1 MSESIA
7 VRLAGALQAAL
18 ARAYD
23 AVTPD
28 EWEEMAVLRE
38 RIGDSAYNRP
48 GGIFDR
54 VTRDTV
60 RSLELRFEERFPP
73 PLEATHETPGPDGGI
88 ASEAG
93 AVHLHRALVPA
104 WELLGSLSDEQLAR
118 LVGEFDLNLP
128 FGEQLAQVLELNLD
142 DLFNL
147 LLPERV
153 ENHNF
158 IHAVQEFGPKMVKQC
173 LVNSFL

>member
-7 VRLAGALQAAL
+7 VRLAEALQAAL

-60 RSLELRFEERFPP
+60 RSLELRFEGRFPP
-73 PLEATHETPGPDGGI
+73 PLEATHETPGPDGGRVRWYEGVVLD
-88 ASEAG
+88 AEGRRVAKLSLG
-93 AVHLHRALVPA
+93 YHHRHDRFEMPRA
-104 WELLGSLSDEQLAR
+104 
-118 LVGEFDLNLP
+118 
-128 FGEQLAQVLELNLD
+128 
-142 DLFNL
+142 
-147 LLPERV
+147 PEVVV
-153 ENHNF
+153 EP
-158 IHAVQEFGPKMVKQC
+158 I
-173 LVNSFL
+173 